1 MIALRLALRELRGG
15 LGALRLLAV
24 CLVLGSFALA
34 GVGSLASAISAG
46 LAANGRTILG
56 GDVEAR
62 LTQRRATAPER
73 AALQSLGTV
82 SEVVRLRAM
91 AGRAGGDVRILAELK
106 AVDAR
111 YPLVGAFRLANGAA
125 LVRGSA
131 AIAPAMAE
139 RLGLKAGDRLSIG
152 NVTLRVA
159 GVVAEEPDKAGEGFG
174 FGPGRVIRLDDLA
187 ATGLIAPGSL
197 FRAHYRIALPP
208 GVSPAAAR
216 ARLRAAAP
224 GAGWQVGD
232 RTDAAPGTRQFV
244 DRLGQFLGLVSLT
257 ALVVAGVGVGNGV
270 AAYLD
275 AKRGTIAA
283 LKSLG
288 ADGATIRN
296 IYLIQIALVASV
308 AVAVGAALGAGVPF
322 VAAELAGDALPV
334 PPALGLHPAPL
345 LAAGAFGLLIA
356 LAFTLVPL
364 ARARALPAAAL
375 FRDALETPARPG
387 IATLVTVGVAVA
399 AIVGLALW
407 RSDDRVFALGFI
419 GGAAALLV
427 ALGGLASAIRWLA
440 ARSPRPRG
448 VLARLALAN
457 LHRPG
462 APTRQLVVALGL
474 GLTLFATLAVIEA
487 NLDGQIERS
496 LPKRAPNFFVID
508 LPTDGIA
515 GFRSLVAATA
525 PGAAMRT
532 VPSLR
537 GPVTAVNGVP
547 VTRLKN
553 LPDDAWILRGDRG
566 LSYAAAFPPNN
577 VLTAG
582 KWWPADYAGPPLV
595 SLDEVAGKA
604 LALKLG
610 DTLTVSV
617 LGVDVTARIASFR
630 KIDWQS
636 LGFNFAI
643 LFAPGTLEAAPHS
656 WMATVAMRPAQERAF
671 QAAMTRQFPTASTVP
686 VADILGQVSTLLGQL
701 SAAIRAAGSLTL
713 AAGIAVLIG
722 ALAAGRRARTYDA
735 VLLKVLGAT
744 RGQIARST
752 LAEYALLASIV
763 AGLALGLG
771 TLAGWAVVT
780 QVFKLAWTPAWGPAL
795 LTVALGGALTVVLA
809 LAGSWPALSARPNR
823 VLRTL

>member
-34 GVGSLASAISAG
+34 GVGSLSSAITQG
-46 LAANGRTILG
+46 LSDNGRTILG

-62 LTQRRATAPER
+62 LTQRRATAAER
-73 AALQSLGTV
+73 TALDGLGAV

-91 AGRAGGDVRILAELK
+91 AGRAGDDVRILSELK

-111 YPLVGAFRLANGAA
+111 YPLVGRLRLANGAA
-125 LVRGSA
+125 LTTGSA
-131 AIAPAMAE
+131 AIAPALAE
-139 RLGLKAGDRLSIG
+139 RLGLKAGDRLSLG
-152 NVTLRVA
+152 TSSLRVA

-174 FGPGRVIRLDDLA
+174 FGPGILIRLDDLDR
-187 ATGLIAPGSL
+187 TGLIAPGSL
-197 FRAHYRIALPP
+197 FRAQYRVTLPA
-208 GVSPAAAR
+208 GIEPAAAR
-216 ARLRAAAP
+216 ARLKAAAP
-224 GAGWQVGD
+224 DAGWQVGD

-244 DRLGQFLGLVSLT
+244 DRLGQFLALVSLT
-257 ALVVAGVGVGNGV
+257 ALVVAGVGVGQGV

-275 AKRGTIAA
+275 AKSGTIAA
-283 LKSLG
+283 LKTLG

-296 IYLIQIALVASV
+296 LYLFQIALVA
-308 AVAVGAALGAGVPF
+308 VGAVVLGALLGAGVPYL
-322 VAAELAGDALPV
+322 AARLAGDALPV
-334 PPALGLHPAPL
+334 PPALGLHAAPL
-345 LAAGAFGLLIA
+345 LAACAFGLLIA
-356 LAFTLVPL
+356 FAFTLVPL
-364 ARARALPAAAL
+364 ARARALPAARLLRNLHEA
-375 FRDALETPARPG
+375 DARAG
-387 IATLVTVGVAVA
+387 AATLAAVGASIA

-407 RSDDRVFALGFI
+407 RSDDPVFALAFI
-419 GGAAALLV
+419 GGAAALLA
-427 ALGGLASAIRWLA
+427 ALAGLSWLIRWLA
-440 ARSPRPRG
+440 ARAPRPRG

-474 GLTLFATLAVIEA
+474 GLALFATLAVIEA
-487 NLDGQIERS
+487 NLGGQIARS
-496 LPKRAPNFFVID
+496 LPKRAPTFFVID

-515 GFRSLVAATA
+515 AFRRLVDTTAA
-525 PGAAMRT
+525 GATVRT

-547 VTRLKN
+547 VAKLRN

-582 KWWPADYAGPPLV
+582 RWWTPDYAGPPLV

-604 LALKLG
+604 LGLGIG

-630 KIDWQS
+630 RIDWQS

-643 LFAPGTLEAAPHS
+643 LFAPGTLEGAPHS
-656 WMATVAMRPAQERAF
+656 WMATVAMRPASERDF
-671 QAAMTRQFPTASTVP
+671 QAAMTHQFPTASTVR
-686 VADILGQVSTLLGQL
+686 VADVLGQVSTLLGQL

-744 RGQIARST
+744 RGQIAAAT
-752 LAEYALLASIV
+752 LAEYALLAAIV
-763 AGLALGLG
+763 AGLALALG
-771 TLAGWAVVT
+771 SLAGWVVVT
-780 QVFKLAWTPAWGPAL
+780 LVFKLAWLPAWGPAL
-795 LTVALGGALTVVLA
+795 LTVVGGGVVTVCLA
-809 LAGSWPALSARPNR
+809 LAGSWPALSARPNE